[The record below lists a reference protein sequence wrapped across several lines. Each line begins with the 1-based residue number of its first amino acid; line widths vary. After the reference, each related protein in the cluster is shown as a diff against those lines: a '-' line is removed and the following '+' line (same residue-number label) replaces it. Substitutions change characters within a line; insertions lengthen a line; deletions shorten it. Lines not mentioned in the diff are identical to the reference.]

1 VRDRLP
7 VIEELL
13 GAAVGAARRK
23 ADRVADAASRS
34 LGGVVAV
41 EEAPYGR
48 LDDDGWFEEEKAVE
62 LMSVSAAPFDCT
74 LPR

>member
-13 GAAVGAARRK
+13 GEAIGAARRK
-23 ADRVADAASRS
+23 AERVADAASRS

-41 EEAPYGR
+41 EEAPDEGWDYGS
-48 LDDDGWFEEEKAVE
+48 FEE
-62 LMSVSAAPFDCT
+62 
-74 LPR
+74 